1 MFGLENEILNKIY
14 KILNKYKD
22 NISWVKIF
30 GSRATGNYNFNSDI
44 DIAISLKTNI
54 YNLLKADL
62 EESDIF
68 YKIDL
73 VNYNELTNNKLKVS
87 IDKEG
92 ILIFDSENGEDI
104 KTVKLAIKIEGY
116 DNAIEKLNKSLE
128 KDIKEDELYL
138 DAIIKRFE
146 FSYEL
151 AWRLMKR
158 FLSYEGVDAQSP
170 RAVIRE
176 AFNNGLIKNPNVWL
190 DMLEKRN
197 LSSHTYNQET
207 AETIY
212 KFIKEKYIKELN
224 DLKIKITKYY
234 QQ

>member
-1 MFGLENEILNKIY
+1 MFGLENDILNKIY
-14 KILNKYKD
+14 QILNKYKD

-30 GSRATGNYNFNSDI
+30 GSRAIGNYNLNSDI
-44 DIAISLKTNI
+44 DIAICLKSNI
-54 YNLLKADL
+54 YNLLKADM

-68 YKIDL
+68 YKVDL

-104 KTVKLAIKIEGY
+104 KIVKLAIKIEGY

-128 KDIKEDELYL
+128 KDIKEDDLYL

-170 RAVIRE
+170 RSVIRE
-176 AFNNGLIKNPNVWL
+176 AFNNGLINNPNVWL

>member
-1 MFGLENEILNKIY
+1 M
-14 KILNKYKD
+14 
-22 NISWVKIF
+22 
-30 GSRATGNYNFNSDI
+30 
-44 DIAISLKTNI
+44 
-54 YNLLKADL
+54 

-176 AFNNGLIKNPNVWL
+176 AFNNGLINNPNVWL

-224 DLKIKITKYY
+224 DLKIKRTKYY

>member
-1 MFGLENEILNKIY
+1 MFGLENDILNKIY
-14 KILNKYKD
+14 QILNKYKD

-54 YNLLKADL
+54 YNLLKADM

-176 AFNNGLIKNPNVWL
+176 AFNNGLINNPNVWL

>member
-44 DIAISLKTNI
+44 DLAISLKTNI

-170 RAVIRE
+170 RSVIRE
-176 AFNNGLIKNPNVWL
+176 AFNNGLINNPNVWL

>member
-1 MFGLENEILNKIY
+1 MFGLENDILNKIY
-14 KILNKYKD
+14 QILNKYKK
-22 NISWVKIF
+22 NINWVKIF

-44 DIAISLKTNI
+44 DIAICLKSNI
-54 YNLLKADL
+54 YNLLKADM

-176 AFNNGLIKNPNVWL
+176 AFNNGLINNPNVWL

>member
-92 ILIFDSENGEDI
+92 IIIFDSENGEDI

-176 AFNNGLIKNPNVWL
+176 AFNNGLINNPNVWL

>member
-1 MFGLENEILNKIY
+1 MFGLENDILNKIY
-14 KILNKYKD
+14 QILNKYKD

-104 KTVKLAIKIEGY
+104 KNVKLAIKIEGY
-116 DNAIEKLNKSLE
+116 NNAIEKLNKSLE
-128 KDIKEDELYL
+128 KDIKEDDLYL

-176 AFNNGLIKNPNVWL
+176 AFNNGLINNPNVWL

>member
-1 MFGLENEILNKIY
+1 MFGLENDILNKIY
-14 KILNKYKD
+14 QILNKYKD

-68 YKIDL
+68 YKVDL

-176 AFNNGLIKNPNVWL
+176 AFNNGLINNPNVWL

>member
-176 AFNNGLIKNPNVWL
+176 AFNNGLINNPNVWL

>member
-1 MFGLENEILNKIY
+1 MFGLENDILNKIY
-14 KILNKYKD
+14 QILNKYKD

-30 GSRATGNYNFNSDI
+30 GSRAIGNYNLNSDI
-44 DIAISLKTNI
+44 DIAICLKSNVYNI
-54 YNLLKADL
+54 LKEDM
-62 EESDIF
+62 EESEIF

-73 VNYNELTNNKLKVS
+73 VNYNELTNNKLKAA

-92 ILIFDSENGEDI
+92 IIIFDSENGEDI
-104 KTVKLAIKIEGY
+104 KIVKLAIKIEAY
-116 DNAIEKLNKSLE
+116 DNAIDKLNKSLE
-128 KDIKEDELYL
+128 KDIREDDLYL

-151 AWRLMKR
+151 AWRLMKKV
-158 FLSYEGVDAQSP
+158 LAYEGIDAQSP
-170 RAVIRE
+170 RMIIRE
-176 AFNNGLIKNPNVWL
+176 AFNAGLLKKADVWL

-207 AETIY
+207 AEAIY
-212 KFIKEKYIKELN
+212 KFIKEKYVKELN
-224 DLKIKITKYY
+224 DLKAKMKEYY

>member
-1 MFGLENEILNKIY
+1 MFGLENDILNKIY
-14 KILNKYKD
+14 QILNKYKD

-176 AFNNGLIKNPNVWL
+176 AFNNGLINNPNVWL

>member
-1 MFGLENEILNKIY
+1 MFGLENDILNKIY
-14 KILNKYKD
+14 QILNKYKK
-22 NISWVKIF
+22 NINWVKIF

-176 AFNNGLIKNPNVWL
+176 AFNNGLINNPNVWL

>member
-14 KILNKYKD
+14 QILNKYKD

-176 AFNNGLIKNPNVWL
+176 AFNNGLINNPNVWL

-212 KFIKEKYIKELN
+212 KFIKERYIKELN

>member
-14 KILNKYKD
+14 QILNKYKD

-176 AFNNGLIKNPNVWL
+176 AFNNGLINNPNVWL

-197 LSSHTYNQET
+197 LSSHKYNQET

-212 KFIKEKYIKELN
+212 KFIKERYIKELN

>member
-14 KILNKYKD
+14 QILNKYKD

-176 AFNNGLIKNPNVWL
+176 AFNNGLINNPNVWL